1 MNCRLSVYNEIVL
14 KIKARE
20 NVKMRIIIFGTGKI
34 SMRFLSKL
42 KKDIEIA
49 AFLDNDPSKWERRIE
64 QIPVLPPQKA
74 LELDYDFIFLL
85 SASHVQM
92 KDQLVE
98 IGIPKEKIY
107 DIFHI
112 EKICVCEQAQYFGT
126 LPNERDGKN
135 ILVYSHALTSTGAQN
150 VLFTAIQVLQK
161 NGYRLAVVSGKDGVL
176 RERMMKLGIPV
187 IIMRDS
193 YFVEDDLKKLV
204 SWADRILVN
213 TLWLYYVVEELL
225 CFQKKILWWI
235 HETGFL
241 EHLEEEKFTRIE
253 DSGLVSVY
261 TVSPL
266 VRKKMTEKYKK
277 SFHTKMLLY
286 GLPGSPVTEEWESD
300 SGKMVFAVIGAIGR
314 IKGQDLFIQA
324 VNRLPNQYK
333 NQAEFWI
340 VGGGELEEQD
350 FQAAQKCSCIKTLGE
365 IENQRMKE
373 IYKKIDVVV
382 CCSREDAMPV
392 VVAEGCMNGKLV
404 IVSDAAGI
412 AAFITSGENGLVFP
426 SGNIDQ
432 LKERMIWAIEHRE
445 DARRIGKASKGIY
458 EGHFTMELF
467 EKHLLRSMED

>member
-1 MNCRLSVYNEIVL
+1 
-14 KIKARE
+14 
-20 NVKMRIIIFGTGKI
+20 
-34 SMRFLSKL
+34 
-42 KKDIEIA
+42 
-49 AFLDNDPSKWERRIE
+49 
-64 QIPVLPPQKA
+64 
-74 LELDYDFIFLL
+74 
-85 SASHVQM
+85 
-92 KDQLVE
+92 
-98 IGIPKEKIY
+98 
-107 DIFHI
+107 
-112 EKICVCEQAQYFGT
+112 
-126 LPNERDGKN
+126 
-135 ILVYSHALTSTGAQN
+135 
-150 VLFTAIQVLQK
+150 
-161 NGYRLAVVSGKDGVL
+161 
-176 RERMMKLGIPV
+176 MKLGIPV

-204 SWADRILVN
+204 GWADRILVN

-225 CFQKKILWWI
+225 RFQKKILWWI

-286 GLPGSPVTEEWESD
+286 GLPGSPITEEWGSD
-300 SGKMVFAVIGAIGR
+300 SGKMVFAVIGVIGR

-324 VNRLPNQYK
+324 VNQLPNRYK

-350 FQAAQKCSCIKTLGE
+350 LQTAQKCSCIKILGE

-458 EGHFTMELF
+458 EGRFTMKIF